1 MNKNLVFLG
10 SIAGIMGVVLCSLA
24 GLARIAGYY
33 YVLGYQ
39 STTLF
44 NVGVGVMVFACL
56 LKLEEMAA
64 RHRE

>member
-10 SIAGIMGVVLCSLA
+10 SIVGIMGAVLCFLA